1 VTRPSFL
8 EGRSTASAPRTR
20 RVAATAA
27 AVAVAAFAVQG
38 GEYSTL
44 DIFRQ
49 HARRAT
55 LKAEIDS
62 LHHQVDSLT
71 RLVHAIETD
80 PAVQERI
87 AREEFGMVRGNKEI
101 VYRFA
106 PPGVTTGSAPRGQG
120 QGARDQT
127 SGNDNDRH

>member
-1 VTRPSFL
+1 M
-8 EGRSTASAPRTR
+8 ASAPRIK

-27 AVAVAAFAVQG
+27 AVAVAVFAVQG

-49 HARRAT
+49 HARRTA
-55 LKAEIDS
+55 LEAEIDS
-62 LHHQVDSLT
+62 LQHQVDSLT

-106 PPGVTTGSAPRGQG
+106 PPGATGASRPR
-120 QGARDQT
+120 
-127 SGNDNDRH
+127 

>member
-1 VTRPSFL
+1 M
-8 EGRSTASAPRTR
+8 
-20 RVAATAA
+20 

-49 HARRAT
+49 HARRTA

-80 PAVQERI
+80 PVVQERI

-101 VYRFA
+101 LYRFA
-106 PPGVTTGSAPRGQG
+106 PAGPATAAPGVGGQSPG
-120 QGARDQT
+120 IRDQGP
-127 SGNDNDRH
+127 GNDNDRH

>member
-1 VTRPSFL
+1 M
-8 EGRSTASAPRTR
+8 
-20 RVAATAA
+20 
-27 AVAVAAFAVQG
+27 AVAAFAVQG

-101 VYRFA
+101 LYRFA
-106 PPGVTTGSAPRGQG
+106 PAGPATAAPGGGGQSPG
-120 QGARDQT
+120 IRDQRR
-127 SGNDNDRH
+127 GNDNDRH